1 MALSAENLRRA
12 SIQRESGLAPVGAN
26 DAHSFWKPPESWRR
40 ILCGSIEASGKAAE
54 RYLFEKYLS
63 DDERR
68 PPATI
73 SAYYRI
79 KSLIPAGM
87 RHRINSVAIR
97 TRTRRQFPE
106 WPCDSALLDF
116 WHGWLVDALAAVGV
130 KDDWHIA
137 FWPNAMR
144 CCIVLTH
151 DVESP
156 RGIDR
161 MEKMADLEEKYGFR
175 SAWNLPLAQYPIDWD
190 RVARLRRRGF
200 EFGAHGLSHDG
211 RLFRSDR
218 DFAQLKPLLE
228 QLARDRGLAGFRA
241 PSTLR
246 RAEWIASMNFDF
258 DSTFSDTDP
267 YEPQPGGTCSL
278 FPFFLSRL
286 VELPY
291 TMPQDHTLIHLL
303 RRSPLPLWALKA
315 RWIASV
321 GGMILTLTHP
331 DYSASEAYLPVY
343 EELLKILS
351 DIEHPWRAVP
361 SQVAQWWRKR
371 ALMRLEIRNCEPSI
385 EGPDT
390 GDAALRR
397 LSDEPLARW
406 E

>member
-1 MALSAENLRRA
+1 
-12 SIQRESGLAPVGAN
+12 
-26 DAHSFWKPPESWRR
+26 
-40 ILCGSIEASGKAAE
+40 
-54 RYLFEKYLS
+54 
-63 DDERR
+63 
-68 PPATI
+68 
-73 SAYYRI
+73 
-79 KSLIPAGM
+79 
-87 RHRINSVAIR
+87 
-97 TRTRRQFPE
+97 
-106 WPCDSALLDF
+106 
-116 WHGWLVDALAAVGV
+116 
-130 KDDWHIA
+130 
-137 FWPNAMR
+137 
-144 CCIVLTH
+144 
-151 DVESP
+151 
-156 RGIDR
+156 
-161 MEKMADLEEKYGFR
+161 
-175 SAWNLPLAQYPIDWD
+175 
-190 RVARLRRRGF
+190 
-200 EFGAHGLSHDG
+200 
-211 RLFRSDR
+211 LFRSDR